1 MILTCFLSFFLS
13 LHNFSLVW
21 KGKIALPMNIIC
33 QHFSMW
39 ESSSYSFNF
48 TFLILVSLYDLHF
61 FMWIQIVD
69 PGGIA
74 NWSVTHVDWSER
86 KWHPKLYRTQDVT
99 SELLKNI
106 TVWSW
111 LSSLCSFQTLLN
123 MSVWSLLTSIK
134 YLLFSFQKAH
144 HIMLHSQY
152 NRDLINVN
160 IRLCKNFIFTCV
172 NGSYIPCY
180 YCVYKGGSGGEVV
193 SSRDKPWPARTMQ
206 RVIINRSKGWLV
218 FLVIFLV
225 IILMDFRFELCY
237 SYGFDCNT
245 LSVLSFCS
253 QSIWVFMWQVMKRY
267 SFLKVFWVLYSFI
280 SCWLTSVLFFS
291 SSPWAF
297 IEGCAG
303 ATLPMEWYH
312 TAVLLVCEEIP
323 PWNYR

>member
-1 MILTCFLSFFLS
+1 MLTGLRESVIQNCIGLRMLLLNFWRILRYGLASYLNVCC
-13 LHNFSLVW
+13 W
-21 KGKIALPMNIIC
+21 KGTAIGT
-33 QHFSMW
+33 FS
-39 ESSSYSFNF
+39 ESSVY
-48 TFLILVSLYDLHF
+48 L
-61 FMWIQIVD
+61 
-69 PGGIA
+69 
-74 NWSVTHVDWSER
+74 R
-86 KWHPKLYRTQDVT
+86 
-99 SELLKNI
+99 
-106 TVWSW
+106 
-111 LSSLCSFQTLLN
+111 LSSLCSFLTLLN
-123 MSVWSLLTSIK
+123 MSDWSLLTSIK

-280 SCWLTSVLFFS
+280 SCWLTSVLFF
-291 SSPWAF
+291 PPPL
-297 IEGCAG
+297 G
-303 ATLPMEWYH
+303 
-312 TAVLLVCEEIP
+312 LL
-323 PWNYR
+323 